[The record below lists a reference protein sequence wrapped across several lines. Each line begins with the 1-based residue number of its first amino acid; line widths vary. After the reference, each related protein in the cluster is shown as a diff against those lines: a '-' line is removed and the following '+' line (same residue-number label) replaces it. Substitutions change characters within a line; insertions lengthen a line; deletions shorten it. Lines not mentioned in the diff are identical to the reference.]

1 VTVEKIEVP
10 NCRNDLRNTSD
21 TSRSCHPGFGGV
33 RTGQNRKVDELGA
46 AREDGPAQ
54 LQLQRALLPARL
66 PEIEGLPLTARYLPA
81 GAPDRIG
88 GDWYDVVPMD
98 GGAAALVVGDVAGA
112 DLAAAALTAQLR
124 GAIRAYTMEGYS
136 PTAVVTR
143 TNEFHLGLDSGR
155 LATLAYALV
164 HPIERI
170 ITVVRAGHVPPL
182 LAAPDEDPC
191 LLDGATGP
199 PLGVRAGELWRE
211 ATTQVASGSALALF
225 TDGLLRDGGQ
235 LGTEAGLQRVLDA
248 VRDGPISDPDQLADT
263 LAGLVHPPP
272 PDDTVLLVGLL
283 AVDQAATGPTL
294 RRMLPAT
301 AESASVARWLIT
313 DLLRDLVDEDTLDT
327 AALLTT
333 ELVSNAIRQT
343 REELVLTVALTADRV
358 RVGVADS
365 SHRRPQLVQV
375 GSRDTSGRGLHLVE
389 AMADRWGVEPDGRGL
404 GKTVWFELDVPG

>member
-1 VTVEKIEVP
+1 
-10 NCRNDLRNTSD
+10 
-21 TSRSCHPGFGGV
+21 
-33 RTGQNRKVDELGA
+33 VDELEA
-46 AREDGPAQ
+46 AGDGGPAQ

-66 PEIEGLPLTARYLPA
+66 PGIEGLPLAARYLPA
-81 GAPDRIG
+81 GAPDQIG
-88 GDWYDVVPMD
+88 GDWYDVISMD
-98 GGAAALVVGDVAGA
+98 GGVALVVGDVAGA

-124 GAIRAYTMEGYS
+124 GAVRAYSLEGHS
-136 PTAVVTR
+136 PAAVVTR
-143 TNEFHLGLDSGR
+143 TNEFHLGLDTGR

-164 HPIERI
+164 HPIDRI

-182 LAAPDEDPC
+182 LAAPNHEPC

-211 ATTQVASGSALALF
+211 ATTQVVAGSVLALF

-235 LGTEAGLQRVLDA
+235 LGMEAGLRRVLDA
-248 VRDGPISDPDQLADT
+248 VGDGVVGAPDALADT
-263 LAGLVHPPP
+263 LAGLVHAPA
-272 PDDTVLLVGLL
+272 PDDTVLLVGQLVGDRPT
-283 AVDQAATGPTL
+283 AGPTL

-301 AESASVARWLIT
+301 AESASVGRWLVT
-313 DLLRDLVDEDTLDT
+313 DLLRDLVDADTLDT

-343 REELVLTVALTADRV
+343 REELVLTVGLAGDRM

-375 GSRDTSGRGLHLVE
+375 GNRDTSGRGLHLVE
-389 AMADRWGVEPDGRGL
+389 AMADRWGVEPDARGL
-404 GKTVWFELDVPG
+404 GKTVWFELDVPSTPGH

>member
-1 VTVEKIEVP
+1 VDALDDAVGDAVP
-10 NCRNDLRNTSD
+10 
-21 TSRSCHPGFGGV
+21 P
-33 RTGQNRKVDELGA
+33 
-46 AREDGPAQ
+46 Q

-66 PEIEGLPLTARYLPA
+66 PQVQGMPLTARYLPA

-88 GDWYDVVPMD
+88 GDWYDAVPMD
-98 GGAAALVVGDVAGA
+98 GGAVALVVGDVAGA
-112 DLAAAALTAQLR
+112 DLVAAALTAQLR
-124 GAIRAYTMEGYS
+124 GAVRAYTLEGHS
-136 PTAVVTR
+136 PAAVVTR
-143 TNEFHLGLDSGR
+143 TNEFHLGLDTGR

-182 LAAPDEDPC
+182 LAAPDTAPC
-191 LLDGATGP
+191 LLDDAAGP
-199 PLGVRAGELWRE
+199 PLGVVPGTVWRE
-211 ATTQVASGSALALF
+211 STTQVVPGTRLALF

-248 VRDGPISDPDQLADT
+248 VGAALAGGPDELADT
-263 LAGLVHPPP
+263 LAALVHVPP
-272 PDDTVLLVGLL
+272 PDDTVLLVGHLVGDR
-283 AVDQAATGPTL
+283 AEAGPTL
-294 RRMLPAT
+294 RRTLPPT
-301 AESASVARWLIT
+301 AESASVARWLVN
-313 DLLRDLVDEDTLDT
+313 DLLRELVDEETLDT

-343 REELVLTVALTADRV
+343 REELVVTVRLAGGRV

-389 AMADRWGVEPDGRGL
+389 AMADRWGVDPDDRGL
-404 GKTVWFELDVPG
+404 GKTVWFELDVPPGRTAPAGRLPG

>member
-1 VTVEKIEVP
+1 M
-10 NCRNDLRNTSD
+10 
-21 TSRSCHPGFGGV
+21 
-33 RTGQNRKVDELGA
+33 GQNSNVDQLDA
-46 AREDGPAQ
+46 AGDGDPAQ
-54 LQLQRALLPARL
+54 LQLQRALLPAQL

-81 GAPDRIG
+81 GTPDRIG

-98 GGAAALVVGDVAGA
+98 GGSVALVVGDVAGA

-124 GAIRAYTMEGYS
+124 GAVRAYTLEGHP

-143 TNEFHLGLDSGR
+143 TNDFHLGLDTGR

-164 HPIERI
+164 HPAERI
-170 ITVVRAGHVPPL
+170 VTVVRAGHVPPL
-182 LAAPDEDPC
+182 LAGPGLDPC
-191 LLDGATGP
+191 LLDEVAGP
-199 PLGVRAGELWRE
+199 PLGVGTGTVWRE
-211 ATTQVASGSALALF
+211 ATTQVAVGSALALF

-235 LGTEAGLQRVLDA
+235 LGTDAGLRRVLDA
-248 VRDGPISDPDQLADT
+248 VRDAPVAGPDQLADT
-263 LAGLVHPPP
+263 LTALVHPPP
-272 PDDTVLLVGLL
+272 PDDTVLLVGQL
-283 AVDQAATGPTL
+283 VGDRAAAGPTL
-294 RRMLPAT
+294 RRMLPAA

-313 DLLRDLVDEDTLDT
+313 DLLRDLVDEETLDT

-343 REELVLTVALTADRV
+343 REELVFTVGLAAGRL

-389 AMADRWGVEPDGRGL
+389 ALADRWGVEPDERGL
-404 GKTVWFELDVPG
+404 GKTVWFELDGH

>member
-1 VTVEKIEVP
+1 M
-10 NCRNDLRNTSD
+10 
-21 TSRSCHPGFGGV
+21 
-33 RTGQNRKVDELGA
+33 DELDA
-46 AREDGPAQ
+46 AGDGPAQ

-66 PEIEGLPLTARYLPA
+66 PQVDGLPLTARYLPA
-81 GAPDRIG
+81 GRPDRIG
-88 GDWYDVVPMD
+88 GDWYDAVPMD
-98 GGAAALVVGDVAGA
+98 GGAVALVVGDVAGA

-124 GAIRAYTMEGYS
+124 GAIRAYTLEGHS

-143 TNEFHLGLDSGR
+143 ANEFHLGLDTGR

-170 ITVVRAGHVPPL
+170 ITLVRAGHVPPL
-182 LAAPDEDPC
+182 LTAPNQDPC
-191 LLDGATGP
+191 LLDAATGP

-211 ATTQVASGSALALF
+211 ATTQVVAGSVLALF

-248 VRDGPISDPDQLADT
+248 ARDGAVGGPGELADT
-263 LAGLVHPPP
+263 LAGLVHAPP
-272 PDDTVLLVGLL
+272 PDDTVLLVGQL
-283 AVDQAATGPTL
+283 VGDRAAAGPTL
-294 RRMLPAT
+294 RRTLPAT
-301 AESASVARWLIT
+301 AESASVARWLVT
-313 DLLRDLVDEDTLDT
+313 DLLRELVDEDTLDT

-343 REELVLTVALTADRV
+343 REELVLTVRLAAGRM

-404 GKTVWFELDVPG
+404 GKTVWFELDVPPTV